1 MAAREAMNKY
11 MAKRRA
17 RLKEE
22 GICVDCQTAKVSPPP
37 AGQRPHV
44 CCNACLE
51 ARRSRWRA
59 NHMLIPLPF
68 DGAFQV

>member
-37 AGQRPHV
+37 SRSAATRLLQCLPGGAQEPLESESHV
-44 CCNACLE
+44 DPA
-51 ARRSRWRA
+51 A
-59 NHMLIPLPF
+59 
-68 DGAFQV
+68 V